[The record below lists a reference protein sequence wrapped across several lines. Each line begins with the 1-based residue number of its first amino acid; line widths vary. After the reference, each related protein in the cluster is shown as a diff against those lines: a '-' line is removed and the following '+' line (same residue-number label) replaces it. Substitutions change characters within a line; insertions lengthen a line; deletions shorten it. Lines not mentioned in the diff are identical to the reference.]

1 MTTTKP
7 WYLSKTIWASLVTVM
22 ISVGSLLGLPEGMV
36 DKEGLADAIMQVI
49 TAVTG
54 LVAIFGRLTAA
65 EKIQ

>member
-36 DKEGLADAIMQVI
+36 DKEGLADAIIQVI